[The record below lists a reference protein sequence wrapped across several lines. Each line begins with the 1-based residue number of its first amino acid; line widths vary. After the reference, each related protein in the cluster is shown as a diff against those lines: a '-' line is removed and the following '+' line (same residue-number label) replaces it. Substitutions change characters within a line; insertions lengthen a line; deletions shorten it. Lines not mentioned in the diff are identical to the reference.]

1 MCASCSSSI
10 SFGQNRPQANANA
23 GPAVPTGQK
32 NGDGY
37 VARVPIGAPRWFPP
51 FHFTLD
57 ARTGYIFY
65 KHHGGGL
72 KRESAMASA
81 DEYLAMSLDLLS
93 KAERETNPE
102 KRARLEA
109 LAESYRRT
117 GETASKPGL
126 RAEFELPSKDVNK
139 AN

>member
-1 MCASCSSSI
+1 
-10 SFGQNRPQANANA
+10 
-23 GPAVPTGQK
+23 
-32 NGDGY
+32 
-37 VARVPIGAPRWFPP
+37 
-51 FHFTLD
+51 
-57 ARTGYIFY
+57 
-65 KHHGGGL
+65 
-72 KRESAMASA
+72 MASA

-126 RAEFELPSKDVNK
+126 RAESELPSKDADK
-139 AN
+139 AD